1 MAELINSRYA
11 ALVAAYRE
19 AQEEEQEETAPVRG
33 FVFPDAAEKADGQ
46 AH

>member
-19 AQEEEQEETAPVRG
+19 AQVEEQEETIPVRG
-33 FVFPDAAEKADGQ
+33 FILPDAEPRPE
-46 AH
+46 

>member
-19 AQEEEQEETAPVRG
+19 AQAEEQEEPTPVRG
-33 FVFPDAAEKADGQ
+33 FILPDAEPRPE
-46 AH
+46 

>member
-19 AQEEEQEETAPVRG
+19 AQKEDPEETAPVRG
-33 FVFPDAAEKADGQ
+33 FVFPDAESRKAE
-46 AH
+46 

>member
-19 AQEEEQEETAPVRG
+19 AQEEEHEETAPVRG
-33 FVFPDAAEKADGQ
+33 FILPDVAEKADG
-46 AH
+46 

>member
-19 AQEEEQEETAPVRG
+19 AQAAEEQEETPPVRG
-33 FVFPDAAEKADGQ
+33 FIFPDAEPGPE
-46 AH
+46 